1 MFKSNKLAILAALL
15 SLLMLVSLMA
25 VPAFADDATTEETTA
40 QETVAE
46 ETTAVEEST
55 AAGTGEATEAAT
67 DSETTT
73 GEGTEAAS
81 KQETTTAPT
90 TGDDK
95 DDDEKDYT
103 GLINLIVG
111 GVILVAL
118 AILCIKFRNKI
129 PTWWKGLKSEC
140 GKITWCP
147 KDKLKKNT
155 IVVVIIILA
164 IAVVIGVLD
173 TVFSEGLFLLKGL
186 FNK

>member
-1 MFKSNKLAILAALL
+1 MFKSNKLAVLAALL
-15 SLLMLVSLMA
+15 SLLMLVSMLA
-25 VPAFADDATTEETTA
+25 VVPAFADDTAAETTVEETAAASETADAVETTA
-40 QETVAE
+40 
-46 ETTAVEEST
+46 AVSDSEST
-55 AAGTGEATEAAT
+55 A
-67 DSETTT
+67 
-73 GEGTEAAS
+73 GEGTEAAT

-90 TGDDK
+90 TTGSNEK
-95 DDDEKDYT
+95 DDGEKDYT

-111 GVILVAL
+111 GVILLVL

-155 IVVVIIILA
+155 IVVIIIIVA

-173 TVFSEGLFLLKGL
+173 FVFSRGMFLLRGL